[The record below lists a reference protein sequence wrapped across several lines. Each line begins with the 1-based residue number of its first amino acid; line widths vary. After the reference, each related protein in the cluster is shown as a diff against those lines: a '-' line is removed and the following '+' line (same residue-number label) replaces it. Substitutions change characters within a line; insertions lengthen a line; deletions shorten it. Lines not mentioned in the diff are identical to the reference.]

1 MGKVYLNA
9 DNKLVVETDNAK
21 IEGNETTTVLKSDE
35 TFDIDVTTVSKLLAL
50 FNDVTLCD
58 KEMYRSGYYFTI
70 ISKEELAECVESEKK
85 RADKK
90 AECVESEKK
99 RADKKDEEYRE
110 IEGRFINLVD
120 RVREFNS
127 DKKVFWRPINIDDIC
142 VN

>member
-21 IEGNETTTVLKSDE
+21 IEGNETATVLKSDE

-58 KEMYRSGYYFTI
+58 KEMYRRGYYFTI

-90 AECVESEKK
+90 
-99 RADKKDEEYRE
+99 DEEYRK

>member
-35 TFDIDVTTVSKLLAL
+35 TFYIDVMTVSKLLTL
-50 FNDVTLCD
+50 LNDVTLCD
-58 KEMYRSGYYFTI
+58 TEIYRSGYYFTI
-70 ISKEELAECVESEKK
+70 ISKEELAEW
-85 RADKK
+85 
-90 AECVESEKK
+90 VESEKK
-99 RADKKDEEYRE
+99 RADKKDKEYRK

>member
-35 TFDIDVTTVSKLLAL
+35 TFNIDITTVSKLLAL

-58 KEMYRSGYYFTI
+58 KEMYRRGYYFTI

-90 AECVESEKK
+90 GEGGRRE
-99 RADKKDEEYRE
+99 RQGRDKKCPQGCY
-110 IEGRFINLVD
+110 
-120 RVREFNS
+120 
-127 DKKVFWRPINIDDIC
+127 
-142 VN
+142 

>member
-58 KEMYRSGYYFTI
+58 KKCIVEVI
-70 ISKEELAECVESEKK
+70 ILPLYQKK
-85 RADKK
+85 
-90 AECVESEKK
+90 
-99 RADKKDEEYRE
+99 
-110 IEGRFINLVD
+110 N
-120 RVREFNS
+120 
-127 DKKVFWRPINIDDIC
+127 
-142 VN
+142 

>member
-21 IEGNETTTVLKSDE
+21 IEGNETTTVLKSDK

-58 KEMYRSGYYFTI
+58 KEMYRRGYYFTI

-90 AECVESEKK
+90 
-99 RADKKDEEYRE
+99 DEEYRK
-110 IEGRFINLVD
+110 IERLFINLVD